1 MRYAV
6 LVALFFG
13 AAACTGGPVC
23 GDFAVSPLPKEITP
37 GEGKPFVFSRHTAI
51 AAPDELRSTA
61 TFLADALE
69 EATGSR
75 PALSAKGKI
84 VLSIDPTLP
93 EEGYR
98 IDCRKDRILLAGGS
112 DKGVFYGVQTLYKA
126 LPVAPEGRPAL
137 PAALVS
143 DAPAY
148 PYRGFLV
155 DVARHFFSVEYLEE
169 VIDILALHGV
179 NVFHWHLTEDQGWR
193 IPVPGYPRLTEVGSH
208 RSRSIL
214 EPGSTQY
221 DTIPVQGFYTREEM
235 ERLVR
240 YAVERHVTI
249 IPEID
254 MPGHMLAA
262 LASYPELGCT
272 GGPYAVAERFGVF
285 EDVLCPGK
293 DATLAFAAAV
303 LEEVMDV
310 FPSEYVHLGGDECPK
325 SRWRTCPDCQARIRA
340 LGLKDLPGK
349 SKESQLQTW
358 FMGQM
363 QAVLE
368 KRGRRMMGWDEIL
381 EGTPDPETV
390 VLAWTSPEATLRSAR
405 EGHPTIV
412 CPIQHFYFSN
422 PRWNRLTGR
431 ESVERVY
438 GFELAP
444 DTLTPAE
451 RERIVGAEGC
461 IWTEW
466 VADSTK
472 LEWELLPRLAALS
485 ELQWGAEK
493 DLDAFLPRLRKMTQL
508 YDRRGWNWKE
518 DNAEA
523 WAEIE

>member
-23 GDFAVSPLPKEITP
+23 GDFAVSPLPKEIMP
-37 GEGKPFVFSRHTAI
+37 CEGKPFVFSRHTAI
-51 AAPDELRSTA
+51 AAPEELRSTA

-98 IDCRKDRILLAGGS
+98 IDCRENRILLAGGS

-137 PAALVS
+137 PAAIVS

-240 YAVERHVTI
+240 YAAERHVTI

-349 SKESQLQTW
+349 RNRIIAGMADAVIVVESRLKGGSLITADIAFSYNRDLFAFPGRPSDHRLPHPALLFQQS
-358 FMGQM
+358 
-363 QAVLE
+363 ALE
-368 KRGRRMMGWDEIL
+368 PADRTRKRGAGVRFRTGSRHAYAGGTGTDRRRRRLHLDRMGGRFHEIGMGAAPSPRRPLRTPVGRGEGPRRLPPPAAQNDAAVRPSRMEL
-381 EGTPDPETV
+381 EGRQR
-390 VLAWTSPEATLRSAR
+390 RSL
-405 EGHPTIV
+405 G
-412 CPIQHFYFSN
+412 
-422 PRWNRLTGR
+422 GD
-431 ESVERVY
+431 RV
-438 GFELAP
+438 
-444 DTLTPAE
+444 
-451 RERIVGAEGC
+451 I
-461 IWTEW
+461 
-466 VADSTK
+466 
-472 LEWELLPRLAALS
+472 AALFRTFAKK
-485 ELQWGAEK
+485 G
-493 DLDAFLPRLRKMTQL
+493 F
-508 YDRRGWNWKE
+508 
-518 DNAEA
+518 
-523 WAEIE
+523 